1 MKWIPHEATAVLA
14 AVALHF
20 PLPGVAAACAGAIL
34 PDVLDQSMARL
45 ASTKR
50 GRQRIF
56 NAVHRGTT
64 HWLGWW
70 LLGCAL
76 ALLPA
81 VLPTLPAALR
91 PVLLG
96 LCFGGLS
103 HVLLD
108 MLTPAGVPLTPFSRK
123 HKLSLKLCATGSLGE
138 YLFLTG
144 VLAVGWLF
152 WGKDLLRLL
161 G

>member
-1 MKWIPHEATAVLA
+1 MKWITHEATAVMA

-20 PLPGVAAACAGAIL
+20 PLPGVAAACVGAVL
-34 PDVLDQSMARL
+34 PDVLDQRLARL
-45 ASTKR
+45 APTRR

-56 NAVHRGTT
+56 NAIHRGTT

-70 LLGCAL
+70 LLCCAA
-76 ALLPA
+76 ALVPSGLPA
-81 VLPTLPAALR
+81 LPPPLR

-96 LCFGGLS
+96 LGFGGLS

-123 HKLSLKLCATGSLGE
+123 RKLSFKLCATGSLGE
-138 YLFLTG
+138 YVFLAG
-144 VLAVGWLF
+144 VLAAGWLF
-152 WGKDLLRLL
+152 WGEELRRLWP
-161 G
+161 